1 MTIFWELVYNKM
13 AINNEFKD
21 LFESLNASKVVY
33 LVIGSCAVDFYTS
46 GTFIEDLDIW
56 IHPSADNSHKV
67 WYALAKFGAPLSDV
81 PASHF
86 MKIDNVFRFGF
97 APNCVTVYSDI
108 EGVGFDTAWYG
119 RREIEYDGIPVYLI
133 GKRELLC
140 NKAALNRPRDRRDLD
155 LLR

>member
-1 MTIFWELVYNKM
+1 MTTV
-13 AINNEFKD
+13 NNEFKD
-21 LFESLNASKVVY
+21 LFEIFNAEQVEY
-33 LVIGSCAVDFYTS
+33 LVIGSCAVDFYTT
-46 GTFIEDLDIW
+46 GQFTEDLDIW
-56 IHPSADNSHKV
+56 IRSSADNSHKV

-97 APNCVTVYSDI
+97 APNSVSIYSGI
-108 EGVGFDTAWYG
+108 AGVSFDTAWYA
-119 RREIEYDGIPVYLI
+119 RREIEYDGILVNLI

-140 NKAALNRPRDRRDLD
+140 NKAALNRSRDRRDLD